1 MNNGLS
7 LKGQKAL
14 VTGASSGIGKAIAER
29 LAAAGA
35 TVAVNYAGDES
46 AADAVINTIKNNGG
60 KALAIKADV
69 SQEDQVKQMFT
80 KVIKEFG
87 TIDILVNNAGIQ
99 RDAPL
104 LEMTLD
110 QWNAVINV
118 NLTGYFLCAREA
130 AREFV
135 RRGIKKEISKAAG
148 KIICIS
154 SVHQIIPWAGH
165 CNYASSKGGIEMLMK
180 TLAQELSPHH
190 IRVNAIAPG
199 AIKTNINRDAWTTPK
214 AQAELL
220 ALIPYQRIGEPEDV
234 AATANWLASDES
246 DYVQGTT
253 IIVDGGMCLYPG
265 FTTGG

>member
-1 MNNGLS
+1 MNNSLS
-7 LKGQKAL
+7 LKGQRAL

-29 LAAAGA
+29 LAEAGA
-35 TVAVNYAGDES
+35 TVAVNYVGNES
-46 AADAVINTIKNNGG
+46 GADAVVNTIKNKGG

-80 KVIKEFG
+80 SVIKEFG

-118 NLTGYFLCAREA
+118 NMTGYFLCAREA

-135 RRGIKKEISKAAG
+135 RRGINKEISKAAG

-199 AIKTNINRDAWTTPK
+199 AIKTNINRDAWITPK

-220 ALIPYQRIGEPEDV
+220 ALIPYQRIGEPEDI
-234 AATANWLASDES
+234 AAAANWLASDES

-253 IIVDGGMCLYPG
+253 ILVDGGMCLYPG